1 MTRIIMVAGTN
12 QLSMLRSAAADVPEA
27 ECIGVNNLYRTH
39 EEILEELERHPGA
52 EFTIINSSMPA
63 ETASIAKDLED
74 YIASNRTIVVSR
86 DMSTEPLSSADRGT
100 VETVHG
106 FVSYSG
112 IENYRRMLRHLAC
125 GGDGEP
131 EKVPMQGLVDPE
143 YPETF
148 HASWEDYDKRFADD
162 GRPVAAIITGRESWL
177 AGRRGIET
185 AIAEALEKEGVRPVV
200 LFTRPKHDAPTG
212 ALNSSGSMY
221 ALITDSGRSHV
232 DLVISPGS
240 SSFEDPRDGNGEVL
254 MPLAELQRRM
264 NVPMMNPMVL
274 SNMDEDTWRAT
285 DGLGQKLSSYIVL
298 PECSGLTDPFMI
310 GTSYSML
317 GDFEEKPIPERV
329 RRFARRARKRIDLGR
344 KSNAEKKIVFM
355 LNISACASV
364 EATIGLA
371 VSLDTFGS
379 LARIL
384 KEMKRRGYDV
394 EVPESAQD
402 IVDDIL
408 SHKSYA
414 AHRWASPEDIE
425 KAGGAVYAMGSE
437 EYRRLFSE
445 LPADVREAVT
455 RTWGEAPGGGMI
467 SNGRILVT
475 GRRYGNAIIA
485 VQPKRGC
492 DQPSCDGHA
501 CKMLYNRSC
510 PPSHAYLAAYLYFTR
525 VWDADAVVQ
534 VGTHGT
540 MEHLPGKSVALS
552 GSCYP
557 DICIGDAPLLYIF
570 RATDSTNG
578 SIAKRRGYATLI
590 DHMLPPNGRFEPYGA
605 YKDIGDLLSRLDS
618 SDEKER
624 DRIEGCVREAVVSLD
639 PGFADDDPIGR
650 ARELL
655 RNAESTPV
663 DATLHVFG
671 DVPTGRD
678 LASMVADMIDG
689 ESEKPIDRGSMT
701 AFAEAVLS
709 GGTADAEVPEG
720 CDPEEAAERIRGIAS
735 AISSSDELGSLMNAL
750 EGGFTP
756 AGPVGSQDRGDASV
770 FPTGR
775 NFYCTDPYSLPSEKA
790 WETGVRLA
798 EAAVQ
803 RYMDD
808 NGAVPESIAVAW
820 IVSDLSLFSGE
831 IMAQILRLIGVE
843 PVRGR
848 NGKVTGFGTI
858 PLEELGRPRID
869 VLVRVSG
876 SVKLYYR
883 NCIDLVDDAINA
895 VAALDEPDEMN
906 FVRRHTLESMSRG
919 IPEDEAAARVFGA
932 APGGNSGMFYAIAS
946 GAWKDRSDLAGIYM
960 NSNGYAYGRGKDG
973 VPMHGQLGYNLS
985 KVSMT
990 FNRIASDEK
999 DLLSSG
1005 SYFISQGGMALGCE
1019 AVTGRRPPS
1028 YFGDTRRRGSAE
1040 VRTLKD
1046 EIGRIADAKFL
1057 NPEWREGVRKG
1068 GYKAAGTMAD
1078 GLLGL
1083 YGWQAGTG
1091 EVEKRVF
1098 DGIARDYVLDQGMRE
1113 ELKRSNIYAL
1123 DLVVRRLLEAA
1134 GRGLWEADDETVEGL
1149 KDAYLELEGDM
1160 EGLSDGGDI
1169 QGNEIPMGKEP
1180 RDAGWEASKDAY
1192 LERIRRRISGGR
1204 RRHISSLLRP

>member
-1 MTRIIMVAGTN
+1 MTRIVMVAGTN
-12 QLSMLRSAAADVPEA
+12 QLSMLWSAAADVPEV
-27 ECIGVNNLYRTH
+27 ECIGVNNLYHTH
-39 EEILEELERHPGA
+39 EEILKELERYSGA
-52 EFTIINSSMPA
+52 EWTIINSSMPV
-63 ETASIAKDLED
+63 ETASIARDLED
-74 YIASNRTIVVSR
+74 YISSYLTIVVSR
-86 DMSTEPLSSADRGT
+86 DGSAEPLSSANRNVVDA
-100 VETVHG
+100 VHG

-112 IENYRRMLRHLAC
+112 VENYRRMLRYLAC
-125 GGDGEP
+125 GGGTDP
-131 EKVPMQGLVDPE
+131 EKVPMQGLVDPRD
-143 YPETF
+143 PETF
-148 HASWEDYDKRFADD
+148 YSSWEDYDRRFADD
-162 GRPVAAIITGRESWL
+162 NRPVSAIITGRESWL
-177 AGRRGIET
+177 AGRRGIDM
-185 AIAEALEKEGVRPVV
+185 AIAEALEDNGIRPVV
-200 LFTRPKHDAPTG
+200 LFTRPKYDAPTK
-212 ALNSSGSMY
+212 ALNSSGSIY
-221 ALITDSGRSHV
+221 TLITDSGRSHV

-240 SSFEDPRDGNGEVL
+240 SSFEDPRDADGKTI

-274 SNMDEDTWRAT
+274 SNMDEETWRAT

-310 GTSYSML
+310 GTSYGML
-317 GDFEEKPIPERV
+317 GDFEETPIPERV
-329 RRFARRARKRIDLGR
+329 RRFARRARKRIDLRR
-344 KSNAEKKIVFM
+344 KANADKKIVFM

-371 VSLDTFGS
+371 VSLDTFES
-379 LARIL
+379 LVVIL
-384 KEMKRRGYDV
+384 KEMKRRGYSVDV
-394 EVPESAQD
+394 PGSAQD

-425 KAGGAVYAMGSE
+425 KAGGTVYSMGVE
-437 EYRRLFSE
+437 EYQKIFSE
-445 LPADVREAVT
+445 LPADVREAMT
-455 RTWGEAPGGGMI
+455 RTWGEAPGEGMV
-467 SNGRILVT
+467 SNGKILVT
-475 GRRYGNAIIA
+475 GRRYGNTIIA

-492 DQPSCDGHA
+492 DQPSCDGRV

-510 PPSHAYLAAYLYFTR
+510 PPSHAYLATYLYFTR
-525 VWDADAVVQ
+525 IWDADAVVH

-552 GSCYP
+552 NSCYP
-557 DICIGDAPLLYIF
+557 DICIGDTPLLYIF

-590 DHMLPPNGRFEPYGA
+590 DHMLPPNGKFEPYGA
-605 YKDIGDLLSRLDS
+605 YKGIEDLLSEYDS
-618 SDEKER
+618 LKGEDRER
-624 DRIEGCVREAVVSLD
+624 IVGCMRDAVVSLD
-639 PGFADDDPIGR
+639 PGFKGNDPIGR

-671 DVPTGRD
+671 DVPMGRD

-689 ESEKPIDRGSMT
+689 ESEKPIDRGSMA
-701 AFAEAVLS
+701 AFAEALIS
-709 GGTADAEVPEG
+709 GDATDARAPDG
-720 CDPEEAAERIRGIAS
+720 CDPVEIAERIHAITS
-735 AISSSDELGSLMNAL
+735 AIASSDELGALMNSL

-756 AGPVGSQDRGDASV
+756 AGPVGSQGRGDASV

-775 NFYCTDPYSLPSEKA
+775 NFYCTDPYSLPSKSA
-790 WETGVRLA
+790 WETGVQLA
-798 EAAVQ
+798 EAVVQ
-803 RYMDD
+803 RYMED
-808 NGAVPESIAVAW
+808 NGVLPESIAVAW

-831 IMAQILRLIGVE
+831 IMAQIFRLIGVE
-843 PVRGR
+843 PIRGR
-848 NGKVTGFGTI
+848 NGKTTGFKVI
-858 PLEELGRPRID
+858 PLEELKRPRID

-895 VAALDEPDEMN
+895 VATLDEPDEMN
-906 FVRRHTLESMSRG
+906 FVRKHTLESISQG

-946 GAWKDRSDLAGIYM
+946 GAWKDRRDLAGIYM
-960 NSNGYAYGRGKDG
+960 SSNGYAYGRGKDG

-1019 AVTGRRPPS
+1019 AVTGRKPPS
-1028 YFGDTRRRGSAE
+1028 YFGDTRRRGSTT

-1046 EIGRIADAKFL
+1046 EINRIADAKFL
-1057 NPEWREGVRKG
+1057 NPEWQEGVRRG

-1091 EVEKRVF
+1091 EVDKRVF
-1098 DGIARDYVLDQGMRE
+1098 DGIAKDYVLDPDMRNA
-1113 ELKRSNIYAL
+1113 LKKSNIYAL

-1134 GRGLWEADDETVEGL
+1134 GRGLWDADDKTFDGL
-1149 KDAYLELEGDM
+1149 KDVYLELEGDM
-1160 EGLSDGGDI
+1160 EELSDGGDI
-1169 QGNEIPMGKEP
+1169 QGNEISVGKEF
-1180 RDAGWEASKDAY
+1180 RDPGWEVSKDAN
-1192 LERIRRRISGGR
+1192 LERIRRRIS
-1204 RRHISSLLRP
+1204 